1 MNSVAVK
8 AVDMQNLIGIVFI
21 LFLLAVFLRID
32 FYFSIVYLLA
42 AVYLLARVWTQA
54 SWRQLVVQ
62 RRLVNRAFP
71 DETIPVELV
80 VRNSGRLP
88 IPWIEVQDSLPV
100 ELISPPFY
108 REVITLSA
116 KQERRFAYT
125 LACYKRGY
133 YVIGPLFMQ
142 TGDLLGVIRP
152 LTMRQDPEY
161 VIVYPRVLPLEKLGL
176 PTHSP
181 LAVLPAPAPLFE
193 DPTRIM
199 GVRPYQMGDSPR
211 RIHWTA
217 TAKAGELLVKRYQPA
232 IARETLICLDFAQES
247 YAGRRFYD
255 ASELAIVAAASLA
268 NHIIIRE
275 GLAVGLA
282 TQAVDPLEDAVTA
295 FSLPPR
301 RERAH
306 LMSILEVLA
315 RAQIAPS
322 PALSFPDFLRQETTR
337 LSWGATVIAISGTE
351 SDPLYET
358 LAYLRSAGFAVAL
371 ILVMPPASSDDHR
384 QATGKLPIYRLWRE
398 DNLETLA

>member
-1 MNSVAVK
+1 L
-8 AVDMQNLIGIVFI
+8 QNLIGIVLV

-42 AVYLLARVWTQA
+42 AVYLLGRLWTRAGWQHL
-54 SWRQLVVQ
+54 SVQ

-80 VRNSGRLP
+80 VRNTGRLP
-88 IPWIEVQDSLPV
+88 IPWVEVQDSLPV

-108 REVITLSA
+108 REVVTLGA
-116 KQERRFAYT
+116 RQEHRFTYT

-133 YVIGPLFMQ
+133 YRIGPLFLQ
-142 TGDLLGVIRP
+142 TGDLLGVTRP
-152 LTMRQDPEY
+152 LTMKQEQEY

-181 LAVLPAPAPLFE
+181 LAVLPAPATLFE

-199 GVRPYQMGDSPR
+199 GVRPYQIGDSPR
-211 RIHWTA
+211 RIHWTS
-217 TAKAGELLVKRYQPA
+217 TAKTGELLVKRYQPA
-232 IARETLICLDFAQES
+232 VARETLICLDFAQES

-268 NHIIIRE
+268 NHIVIRE

-282 TQAVDPLEDAVTA
+282 MQAVDPLEEATA
-295 FSLPPR
+295 QFSLPPR

-306 LMSILEVLA
+306 LMSLLEVMA
-315 RAQIAPS
+315 RAQPAPA
-322 PALSFPDFLRQETTR
+322 PTTPFPDFLRRETTR
-337 LSWGATVIAISGTE
+337 LPWGATVIVISGAE
-351 SDPLYET
+351 SEALYET
-358 LAYLRSAGFAVAL
+358 LAYLRSAGFAIAL
-371 ILVMPPASSDDHR
+371 ILVMPQAPAGDLH
-384 QATGKLPIYRLWRE
+384 QAAMGKLPIYRVWRE
-398 DNLETLA
+398 AGLEALA

>member
-1 MNSVAVK
+1 
-8 AVDMQNLIGIVFI
+8 MQNLIGIVLV

-42 AVYLLARVWTQA
+42 AVYLLARVWTQT
-54 SWRQLVVQ
+54 SWRQLAVQ

-71 DETIPVELV
+71 DETIPVELI

-88 IPWIEVQDSLPV
+88 IPWIEVEDSLPV

-108 REVITLSA
+108 REVIMLGA
-116 KQERRFAYT
+116 KQEHRFAYT
-125 LACYKRGY
+125 LSCYKRGY
-133 YVIGPLFMQ
+133 YVIGPLFIQ
-142 TGDLLGVIRP
+142 TGDLLGVTRP
-152 LTMRQDPEY
+152 LTIRQEPEY

-193 DPTRIM
+193 DPTRLM
-199 GVRPYQMGDSPR
+199 GVRPYQIGDSPR
-211 RIHWTA
+211 RIHWTS

-232 IARETLICLDFAQES
+232 IARETLICLDFAQDS

-255 ASELAIVAAASLA
+255 ASELAVVAAASLA

-282 TQAVDPLEDAVTA
+282 TQAVDPLENSVTA

-306 LMSILEVLA
+306 LMNILEVLA
-315 RAQIAPS
+315 RAQTTPA
-322 PALSFPDFLRQETTR
+322 PALPFLDFLRKETTR
-337 LSWGATVIAISGTE
+337 LSWGATVIVVTGVE
-351 SDPLYET
+351 SDPLYEM
-358 LAYLRSAGFAVAL
+358 LAYLRGAGFAVAL
-371 ILVMPPASSDDHR
+371 ILVMPPASADAQR
-384 QATGKLPIYRLWRE
+384 QTIGTLPVYRVWRE
-398 DNLETLA
+398 AHLETLI

>member
-1 MNSVAVK
+1 
-8 AVDMQNLIGIVFI
+8 MQNLIGIVFI

-108 REVITLSA
+108 REVITLGA

-282 TQAVDPLEDAVTA
+282 TQAVDPLEDAATA

-322 PALSFPDFLRQETTR
+322 PALPFPDFLRQETTR

-398 DNLETLA
+398 ANLETLA

>member
-1 MNSVAVK
+1 
-8 AVDMQNLIGIVFI
+8 MQNLIGIVLV

-42 AVYLLARVWTQA
+42 AVYLLARLWTRAGWQHL
-54 SWRQLVVQ
+54 SVQ

-71 DETIPVELV
+71 DETIPVELI
-80 VRNSGRLP
+80 VRNTGRLP
-88 IPWIEVQDSLPV
+88 IPWVEVQDSLPV

-108 REVITLSA
+108 REVVTLGA
-116 KQERRFAYT
+116 QQEHRFAYT

-133 YVIGPLFMQ
+133 YRIGPLFLQM
-142 TGDLLGVIRP
+142 GDLLGVTRP
-152 LTMRQDPEY
+152 LTMKKDQEY

-181 LAVLPAPAPLFE
+181 LAVLPARSPLFE

-199 GVRPYQMGDSPR
+199 GVRPYQIGDSPR
-211 RIHWTA
+211 RIHWTS

-232 IARETLICLDFAQES
+232 VARETLICLDFARES

-268 NHIIIRE
+268 NHIIVRE

-282 TQAVDPLEDAVTA
+282 MQAVDPLEEATA
-295 FSLPPR
+295 QFSLPPR

-306 LMSILEVLA
+306 LMSLLEVLA
-315 RAQIAPS
+315 RAQPAPT
-322 PALSFPDFLRQETTR
+322 PTTPFPDFLRRETTR
-337 LSWGATVIAISGTE
+337 LPWGATVIVISGAE
-351 SDPLYET
+351 SDTLYET
-358 LAYLRSAGFAVAL
+358 LAYLRSTGFALAL
-371 ILVMPPASSDDHR
+371 ILVMPQAPAGDLR
-384 QATGKLPIYRLWRE
+384 QAAMGKLPVYRVWRE
-398 DNLETLA
+398 AGLEALA